1 MKKRYNFWAFSL
13 LFICLGLS
21 TYSLYSNIKNTWWL
35 IAPPTYVLF
44 VISLLALTLGIIGF
58 KENTN
63 WRQTIR
69 SWVTVILSSLLSIAL
84 FLVILLIMFASS
96 LGVNELIETVQSPD
110 GNYTIDFY
118 RYDAGATGTFGIR
131 GELNGPLWFKKRIY
145 HEKRIEQVEVQWKN
159 NYTVVINNRILNL
172 KNGETYGYSY

>member
-21 TYSLYSNIKNTWWL
+21 TYSLYSNIDNNLWL
-35 IAPPTYVLF
+35 IAPPIYVLF
-44 VISLLALTLGIIGF
+44 IISLLALTLGIIGF

-63 WRQTIR
+63 WRATIR

-84 FLVILLIMFASS
+84 FLAILLLVFFSS
-96 LGVNELIETVQSPD
+96 LGAKELVETVQSPD

-118 RYDAGATGTFGIR
+118 LYDAGATGTFGIR
-131 GELNGPLWFKKRIY
+131 GEINGPLWLKKRIY
-145 HEKRIEQVEVQWKN
+145 HEQRIEQVEVQWKN
-159 NYTVVINNRILNL
+159 NYTVSINNRILNL
-172 KNGETYGYSY
+172 KNGETSGY